1 VPYHIR
7 AQIDNEIRCSF
18 WYNFTFDGPQCT
30 KIEHLKDKLD
40 KADLRVMAFDI
51 ETTKSPLKF
60 PDVRFDQ
67 VMMISYIV
75 DGCGFLITNREV
87 VGADVKDFEY
97 APKPEFDVGTFTV
110 FNEKDE
116 EGLLRKF
123 FEQIRETKPFVFTTF
138 NGDYF
143 DWPFVQQRAETYDLK
158 MEDEI
163 GVFNFAAGEYTGRFA
178 AHMDCLYWVKRDAY
192 LPQGSHGLKKVTKAK
207 LGYDPVELDP
217 ELMVPYAKDKPQEL
231 AEYSVS
237 DSVATYFL
245 YMKMI
250 HDFIFALCTI
260 IPTYP
265 DEVLRRGS
273 GTLCENLLMAQ
284 AFRGN
289 IIFPNKQQEDSEK
302 FIKGQMIESETYIG
316 GHVECLRTGVYRS
329 DFEYKFKLEAA
340 GYQGLMDKV
349 DDIMKFALEIECG
362 GIDPSEA
369 TNYEEVKQEIVE
381 KLAAIKQRCP
391 NLEDKPLIYH
401 VDVAAMYPNI
411 ILSNR
416 L

>member
-1 VPYHIR
+1 MPYHIR
-7 AQIDNEIRCSF
+7 VQIDNELRCSF
-18 WYNFTFDGPQCT
+18 WYEFELDGALMVKFT
-30 KIEHLKDKLD
+30 HLKDKLD
-40 KADLRVMAFDI
+40 KADLRIMAFDI

-75 DGCGFLITNREV
+75 DGCGFLITNRTV
-87 VGADVKDFEY
+87 VGADVHDFEY
-97 APKPEFDVGTFTV
+97 APRADYDVGMFTV
-110 FNEKDE
+110 FNEPDE
-116 EGLLRKF
+116 KALLLKF
-123 FEQIRETKPFVFTTF
+123 FDHIRETKPTVFVTF

-143 DWPFVQQRAETYDLK
+143 DWPFVQRRAETYNIK
-158 MEDEI
+158 MEEEI
-163 GVFNFAAGEYTGRFA
+163 GVYNSTSGEFTGRMA
-178 AHMDCLYWVKRDAY
+178 SHMDCFYWVKRDAY
-192 LPQGSHGLKKVTKAK
+192 LPQGSHGLKMVTKAK

-217 ELMVPYAKDKPQEL
+217 ELMVRYAKERPQDL

-289 IIFPNKQQEDSEK
+289 IIFPNKQQESKEVFYQGNLIDT
-302 FIKGQMIESETYIG
+302 QTYSG
-316 GHVECLRTGVYRS
+316 GRVECLRQGVYRS
-329 DFEYKFKLEAA
+329 DFPVKFVLQKE
-340 GYQGLMDKV
+340 GYDQL
-349 DDIMKFALEIECG
+349 IE
-362 GIDPSEA
+362 
-369 TNYEEVKQEIVE
+369 
-381 KLAAIKQRCP
+381 
-391 NLEDKPLIYH
+391 
-401 VDVAAMYPNI
+401 
-411 ILSNR
+411 
-416 L
+416 